1 MCVSLGVG
9 KEFFEKITC
18 KLRSAGWEL
27 YMSTPFCVEGKTHRK
42 AGNIWGCMKSSE
54 ELSW

>member
-18 KLRSAGWEL
+18 KLGSAGCEL
-27 YMSTPFCVEGKTHRK
+27 YTSAPFYVDGKTYRK
-42 AGNIWGCMKSSE
+42 AGSI
-54 ELSW
+54 